1 MRGGEWA
8 YPGVDC
14 YHRISEDQFME
25 ELICNIQYNMRYM
38 ICLHMKTD
46 NWLED
51 EKELTDTI
59 YFITFI
65 ENL

>member
-1 MRGGEWA
+1 
-8 YPGVDC
+8 
-14 YHRISEDQFME
+14 
-25 ELICNIQYNMRYM
+25 M